1 MYGGQVIYK
10 NASAL
15 KLGVKCKSLLA
26 VHALSGCDTV
36 SYPFGKG
43 KTSAINT
50 LLLPDVN
57 ISEFSDPEA
66 SEDFWMKLGIS
77 FVARL
82 YGGDKS
88 LSLNSL
94 RFVLFSNKVETP
106 PKLNSYHQ
114 PIRQQYNMS
123 NVPVSL

>member
-1 MYGGQVIYK
+1 MLLIKRDLHAFMFDVSVECLDDAVPVKEDVAHHLTDYFSCSANEIMKMYSGQVIDI

-57 ISEFSDPEA
+57 ILRST
-66 SEDFWMKLGIS
+66 ED
-77 FVARL
+77 
-82 YGGDKS
+82 
-88 LSLNSL
+88 
-94 RFVLFSNKVETP
+94 
-106 PKLNSYHQ
+106 
-114 PIRQQYNMS
+114 
-123 NVPVSL
+123 

>member
-1 MYGGQVIYK
+1 MKMYYSGQAIDI

-66 SEDFWMKLGIS
+66 SEDCWMKLG
-77 FVARL
+77 
-82 YGGDKS
+82 
-88 LSLNSL
+88 
-94 RFVLFSNKVETP
+94 
-106 PKLNSYHQ
+106 
-114 PIRQQYNMS
+114 
-123 NVPVSL
+123 